1 MKDNKMEKNNKKTST
16 KKISIKPFDEEK
28 LGQEVN
34 ELIPGKGLD
43 TYHDGHMGFF
53 SRGDAI
59 GAIGGGIGMFLWF
72 PNYHELYQ
80 FLANYFV
87 VLSPGRCDLDHEK
100 VFHEVAEIVE
110 ELANGKISKDQG
122 IERINK
128 SAQHFSQIEWI
139 GEMEDL
145 TSGSSEFAKGLRE
158 YFYEF
163 KEIPDQGI
171 IKKEDL
177 KDFIQ
182 KISEYGNRD

>member
-1 MKDNKMEKNNKKTST
+1 MKDNQMEENNKKEN
-16 KKISIKPFDEEK
+16 KNQIKIREFDEEK

-43 TYHDGHMGFF
+43 TYHDGYVGFF
-53 SRGDAI
+53 SRADAS
-59 GAIGGGIGMFLWF
+59 GAIGGGMGMFLWF

-87 VLSPGRCDLDHEK
+87 VLSPGPFDLDHKK
-100 VFHEVAEIVE
+100 VFHEVAEIVK
-110 ELANGKISKDQG
+110 ELASGKISKKQG
-122 IERINK
+122 IEKINK

-182 KISEYGNRD
+182 KISEYGI